1 MMKHPPGPPMD
12 LANRMNS
19 EDYRH
24 LAEQEAAL
32 AKTALSNASRA
43 QHYAMAAYYN
53 RLADAKERLVTVAE
67 AMIKDASTGA

>member
-1 MMKHPPGPPMD
+1 MTLG
-12 LANRMNS
+12 NTMNP

-24 LAEQEAAL
+24 LAKEEAAL
-32 AKTALSNASRA
+32 AKVAVSNESKA